1 MIAMTIVATL
11 SAVDTFIQIG
21 IALLVV
27 FIVCLIMFGGMGVV
41 KAFNEFQIQRQ
52 GVSESLSSI
61 GIMTQKRYDLLLSLV
76 QIVKK
81 YNLHENT
88 TLRETISARQFN
100 TQAKLSEQVTQ
111 ISALQDSMVKIQAL
125 IEQYPTLKADAL
137 HSQVM
142 GRNYE
147 LEFLIQQQRQ
157 TYNFRVREYNIL
169 CKKFPS
175 NIIAKMF
182 RYSTLSF
189 LSFEDQRPYDPRTI
203 YAEF

>member
-1 MIAMTIVATL
+1 MLFLVSNVNI
-11 SAVDTFIQIG
+11 FIQIG
-21 IALLVV
+21 IALFVV
-27 FIVCLIMFGGMGVV
+27 FVACLFIFGFGGVIR
-41 KAFNEFQIQRQ
+41 AYNEFQIQSQ
-52 GVSESLSSI
+52 GVSESLSTI

-100 TQAKLSEQVTQ
+100 SQAKLSDQVTQ

-125 IEQYPTLKADAL
+125 IEAYPVIKADKL
-137 HSQVM
+137 HEQIM
-142 GRNYE
+142 GRNSE
-147 LEFLIQQQRQ
+147 LEHLIQQQRQ
-157 TYNFRVREYNIL
+157 TYNFRVREYNII

-182 RYSTLSF
+182 RYPTLAY
-189 LSFEDQRPYDPRTI
+189 LSFEDQRAYDPRTI